1 MLRKYILK
9 YELNKQKQTV
19 SKYNKLLFHCWN
31 DENIFD
37 FIQKRASHELKILFL
52 DILILI
58 NLSFNLVLSID
69 ILIKLFSVYFNI

>member
-1 MLRKYILK
+1 MRLSQNRDK
-9 YELNKQKQTV
+9 
-19 SKYNKLLFHCWN
+19 SLFIV
-31 DENIFD
+31 EMMKIYL
-37 FIQKRASHELKILFL
+37 ISYKRASHELKILFL